1 MVGKAVLLECLADH
15 RITHIL
21 LINRTP
27 LAVSHPKVKELLV
40 PNFSNLS
47 AVALPQKYDACFHCM
62 GVSVAGLSE
71 KEYDMVTYEFTQN
84 LINFVSHQKLDM
96 VFNHISGEGTDST
109 EKGKVMWAR
118 VKGKTENIIF
128 SFGFKDAYAFR
139 AGMILPEKGIKSKTR
154 LYRLAYRLTW
164 LFFPLLRKMNNI
176 TTTTLFGQ
184 AMINSL
190 FYPQNQKILHNPDI
204 NTLANLNS

>member
-1 MVGKAVLLECLADH
+1 M
-15 RITHIL
+15 
-21 LINRTP
+21 
-27 LAVSHPKVKELLV
+27 
-40 PNFSNLS
+40 
-47 AVALPQKYDACFHCM
+47 
-62 GVSVAGLSE
+62 
-71 KEYDMVTYEFTQN
+71 TYEFTQN

-176 TTTTLFGQ
+176 TTMTLFGQ